1 MNQQKRLEFHRLRA
15 RIDHHLELLGIK
27 LELGTARVD
36 LEPHVELLV
45 VLIGNAR
52 ALSGMTQEISGLEE
66 KTAELAAR
74 VEARPHLQLV
84 R

>member
-1 MNQQKRLEFHRLRA
+1 MLEFHRLRA
-15 RIDHHLELLGIK
+15 RIDHHLQLLEFK

-36 LEPHVELLV
+36 LEPCVELLI
-45 VLIGNAR
+45 LLASNAR
-52 ALSGMTQEISGLEE
+52 ALAGATVEVTGLEE
-66 KTAELAAR
+66 KIAELAAR

>member
-1 MNQQKRLEFHRLRA
+1 M
-15 RIDHHLELLGIK
+15 ELLETK
-27 LELGTARVD
+27 LELSTPRVD

-45 VLIGNAR
+45 VLVGNAR
-52 ALSGMTQEISGLEE
+52 ALAGATVEISGLEQ
-66 KTAELAAR
+66 KIADLQAR